1 MNSMIEVKDLVKTY
15 KLYKK
20 PIDRLKESILP
31 LKKKYHDDFNAL
43 NGISFEINKGE
54 AIGILGRNGSG
65 KSTLLKLIIGVLS
78 ATSGIIKVNGRIS
91 AILELGAGFNPEY
104 TGRENI
110 YLNGL
115 MIGLTRNEIDGKMDG
130 IIEFADIGSFI
141 DQPVKI
147 YSSGMFARLAFAV
160 AINVDP
166 DILIVD
172 EALAVGDVRFQ
183 VKCIEKMKELKSS
196 GTTILFVSHATEQV
210 KRFCNR
216 ALWLKDGV
224 IEAIGESSEIVDLY
238 EDYMRYSSV
247 DNDSVNIEIAEPEP
261 DLGENDNEQ
270 NLSIPSNSAILAL
283 ITKVGINGIKFKTFD
298 QLEVEIEYEIYEEM
312 IHGLLLGV
320 ALYTPDRE
328 YIFGP
333 NTHLEKIDVP
343 SSRGRHKVKYVIPSL
358 TLLGGT
364 FNVDVGIFNNEGIVC
379 LDYKQEAV
387 GFTVVNKYF
396 SEGLVYI
403 NHNWEV
409 LS

>member
-1 MNSMIEVKDLVKTY
+1 MNTMIEVKDVVKTY

-20 PIDRLKESILP
+20 PVDRLKESVFP
-31 LKKKYHDDFNAL
+31 TKKQYHEDFNAL
-43 NGISFEINKGE
+43 NGISFEINKGD
-54 AIGILGRNGSG
+54 ALGILGRNGSG
-65 KSTLLKLIIGVLS
+65 KSTLLKLITGVLS
-78 ATSGIIKVNGRIS
+78 ATSGTIRVNGRMS

-115 MIGLTRNEIDGKMDG
+115 MIGLNRNEIDKKMDG
-130 IIEFADIGSFI
+130 IIDFADIGAFI

-183 VKCIEKMKELKSS
+183 MKCIEKMKELKSN

-216 ALWLKDGV
+216 AVWLKDGG

-238 EDYMRYSSV
+238 EDYMKYSNG
-247 DNDSVNIEIAEPEP
+247 DN
-261 DLGENDNEQ
+261 ENDNVKAVGTEF
-270 NLSIPSNSAILAL
+270 NEVIDADLIIPSNPDILAM
-283 ITKVGINGIKFKTFD
+283 ITKVDINERKFKTFD
-298 QLEVEIEYEIYEEM
+298 KVEVEVEYEIYEKV

-333 NTHLEKIDVP
+333 NTYLEKIDVP
-343 SSRGRHKVKYVIPSL
+343 NSRGRHKVKYVIPKL
-358 TLLGGT
+358 PLLGGT
-364 FNVDVGIFNNEGIVC
+364 YNIDVGLFNNEGIVC
-379 LDYKQEAV
+379 LDYKQEIV

-396 SEGLVYI
+396 SEGRIYI
-403 NHNWEV
+403 DHNWEV
-409 LS
+409 LR

>member
-1 MNSMIEVKDLVKTY
+1 MSIMIEVKDVVKTY

-20 PIDRLKESILP
+20 PTDRLKESVFP
-31 LKKKYHDDFNAL
+31 TKKQYHENFNAL
-43 NGISFEINKGE
+43 NGISFEVNKGD
-54 AIGILGRNGSG
+54 ALGILGRNGSG
-65 KSTLLKLIIGVLS
+65 KSTLLKLITGVLS
-78 ATSGIIKVNGRIS
+78 ASSGSIKVNGRMS

-115 MIGLTRNEIDGKMDG
+115 MIGLNRSEIDTKMDG

-183 VKCIEKMKELKSS
+183 MKCIEKMKELKAG

-216 ALWLKDGV
+216 AVWLKDGV

-238 EDYMRYSSV
+238 EDYMKYNSGDNGESNMKIADSKV
-247 DNDSVNIEIAEPEP
+247 DDEI
-261 DLGENDNEQ
+261 DTDMIL
-270 NLSIPSNSAILAL
+270 PSNPDTVAS
-283 ITKVGINGIKFKTFD
+283 ITKVNINETKFKTFD
-298 QLEVEIEYEIYEEM
+298 QVEVQVEYEIYDK
-312 IHGLLLGV
+312 ILHGLLLGV
-320 ALYTPDRE
+320 ALYTPDRQ

-333 NTHLEKIDVP
+333 NTYLEKIDVP
-343 SSRGRHKVKYVIPSL
+343 NRHGRHKVKYVIPRL
-358 TLLGGT
+358 PLLGGT
-364 FNVDVGIFNNEGIVC
+364 YNIDVGIFNNEGIVC
-379 LDYKQEAV
+379 LDYKQEAA

-396 SEGLVYI
+396 SEGLVYME
-403 NHNWEV
+403 HNWEV
-409 LS
+409 LR

>member
-1 MNSMIEVKDLVKTY
+1 MEIMIEVKDVVKTY

-20 PIDRLKESILP
+20 PTDRLKESVFP
-31 LKKKYHDDFNAL
+31 NRKQYHENFNAL
-43 NGISFEINKGE
+43 NGISFEINKGD
-54 AIGILGRNGSG
+54 ALGILGRNGSG
-65 KSTLLKLIIGVLS
+65 KSTLLKLITGVLS
-78 ATSGIIKVNGRIS
+78 ATSGTIQVNGRMS

-115 MIGLTRNEIDGKMDG
+115 MIGLSRNEIDKKMDA
-130 IIEFADIGSFI
+130 IIDFADIGSFI

-183 VKCIEKMKELKSS
+183 MKCIEKMKELKAG

-216 ALWLKDGV
+216 AVWLKDGEV
-224 IEAIGESSEIVDLY
+224 KAIGESSEIVDMY
-238 EDYMRYSSV
+238 EDYMKYNSESEDSESSNTNI
-247 DNDSVNIEIAEPEP
+247 NDTEFEGNIDEEMIFPSNPDIVASVSKVNI
-261 DLGENDNEQ
+261 
-270 NLSIPSNSAILAL
+270 
-283 ITKVGINGIKFKTFD
+283 NGNKFKTFD
-298 QLEVEIEYEIYEEM
+298 QVEVRVEYEIYDKV
-312 IHGLLLGV
+312 IQGLLLGV

-333 NTHLEKIDVP
+333 NTYLEKVEVP
-343 SSRGRHKVKYVIPSL
+343 NTLGRHRVKYIIPKL
-358 TLLGGT
+358 PLLGGT
-364 FNVDVGIFNNEGIVC
+364 YNIDVGLFNNEGIVC
-379 LDYKQEAV
+379 LDYKQEV
-387 GFTVVNKYF
+387 VSFTVVNKYF

-403 NHNWEV
+403 EHSWEI
-409 LS
+409 SK